1 VIAILAAI
9 DLDPATF
16 VTIIGGTIAATG
28 AVTIGFL
35 KVVMPR
41 LAKSPDA
48 EDMKA
53 NVPAGCPI
61 SAESPI
67 VLRDVTIH
75 GVLHEVPAAFEA
87 RIGRIEQDVQ
97 AMRAEYLEQC
107 RTATERFDAILLN
120 VNTIRTEI
128 VAALSRHNR

>member
-1 VIAILAAI
+1 MIAILAII

-16 VTIIGGTIAATG
+16 VTIIGGTIATTG

-35 KVVMPR
+35 KVVLPR
-41 LAKSPDA
+41 LTKSRTVGTRKPPSGR
-48 EDMKA
+48 
-53 NVPAGCPI
+53 VPHFRGV
-61 SAESPI
+61 PI

-87 RIGRIEQDVQ
+87 RIGRIEQDVH
-97 AMRAEYLEQC
+97 AMRAEYLEQS

-120 VNTIRTEI
+120 VNTIRSEI
-128 VAALSRHNR
+128 VAALARHNR

>member
-1 VIAILAAI
+1 MIHILAVI

-35 KVVMPR
+35 KVVLPR
-41 LAKSPDA
+41 LTKSTDGGDSKAKT
-48 EDMKA
+48 
-53 NVPAGCPI
+53 PAACPI

-75 GVLHEVPAAFEA
+75 GVPHEVPAAFEA
-87 RIGRIEQDVQ
+87 RMGRIEQLVHRIFK
-97 AMRAEYLEQC
+97 AAELPHFY
-107 RTATERFDAILLN
+107 A
-120 VNTIRTEI
+120 
-128 VAALSRHNR
+128 VADTPLHNFPRSTRW